1 MESTS
6 SSTHTETTTVPVT
19 QDYVLPP
26 AAHAAALWS
35 GLGLVTLLILAGYVI
50 SRRQKH
56 KVLLGDGE
64 VPEMTR
70 ATRVFGNATEYLP
83 AGMAALVAMAVVG
96 VGAWVVHLVGALLIA
111 GRVAHAYGL
120 SRSEGASPGRMAG
133 IGLTF
138 VAFLLAA
145 LALIFHGLF

>member
-1 MESTS
+1 MDATTSTS
-6 SSTHTETTTVPVT
+6 HTETTQAVT
-19 QDYVLPP
+19 PLTYVLPD

-35 GLGLVTLLILAGYVI
+35 GLGLLTLLILAAYVI
-50 SRRQKH
+50 TRRQKH
-56 KVLLGDGE
+56 KVLLGDGA

-70 ATRVFGNATEYLP
+70 ASRVFGNATEYLP

-120 SRSEGASPGRMAG
+120 SRTEGASPGRMAG
-133 IGLTF
+133 VGLTF
-138 VAFLLAA
+138 TAFIIAA
-145 LALIFHGLF
+145 LALIFHGL